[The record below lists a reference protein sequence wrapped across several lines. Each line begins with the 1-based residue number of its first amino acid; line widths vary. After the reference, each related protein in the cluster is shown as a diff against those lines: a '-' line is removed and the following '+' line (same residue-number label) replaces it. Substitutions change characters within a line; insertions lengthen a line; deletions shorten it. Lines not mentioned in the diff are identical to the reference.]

1 LVSIQEIERL
11 TGLNLLP
18 RLDRAA
24 LKEAVASELWPR
36 NWAGEEFHHGG
47 LVPADC
53 GSSYQREFRYA
64 LQMLALALVLLAAT
78 GCAPT
83 IRSQVLDAQT
93 GQPIAGAVILG
104 VWTKGGGVPGLSHTD
119 LVGVREAETDAEGHF
134 ELERVW
140 GLLLDD
146 KRITVYKFGYI
157 AWSNQAVFPSFARR
171 DDTGVPAQ
179 IRLAPFPPEDSH
191 GNHMGFVRHSTG
203 VLASGYAPL
212 FWKAVRPEELMR

>member
-1 LVSIQEIERL
+1 M
-11 TGLNLLP
+11 
-18 RLDRAA
+18 DCHMAA
-24 LKEAVASELWPR
+24 R
-36 NWAGEEFHHGG
+36 
-47 LVPADC
+47 C
-53 GSSYQREFRYA
+53 GPSYQREFCHA
-64 LQMLALALVLLAAT
+64 LRVLVLALVFLAAT

-104 VWTKGGGVPGLSHTD
+104 VWTKGGGLPGLSRTD
-119 LVGVREAETDAEGHF
+119 LVGVREAETDAEGRF

-157 AWSNQAVFPSFARR
+157 ALSNQAVFPSFARR
-171 DDTGVPAQ
+171 DDTGVPTQ

-191 GNHMGFVRHSTG
+191 GNHMGFVRHSMG
-203 VLASGYAPL
+203 VGDSGHARR
-212 FWKAVRPEELMR
+212 FWKAIRPEELMR